1 MTFDFNKW
9 VEKWKMTPQRQFNP
23 EDKESRKCGFGA
35 TDVVALMGYQ
45 KNRTPNMVLDEK
57 RGIREP
63 DDLSENWH
71 VKWGSYD
78 EDTIKRIA
86 RVEWNW
92 NIRDTHYTYWKGFIF
107 CHLDGIIDI
116 SNETVN
122 GLEVKSRESFMKYQY
137 GEEGTDQILKSEMI
151 QLQTMLMVTGLPA
164 FKLLV
169 RCGKE
174 PLKVFHVE
182 PESKI
187 QQAIT
192 AKVGEAVKCLANG
205 GYLEVDEA
213 KDTDYIYKEGGNDK
227 EYIEVTPD
235 IEYELEHWKLAT
247 DDLKKH
253 QEEVDHWKTRI
264 KKRIGDNYGI
274 KDSEGNTRVVWAKRK
289 KGRAIIPYFNT
300 PSGNGNE

>member
-1 MTFDFNKW
+1 MTFNFNEWSK
-9 VEKWKMTPQRQFNP
+9 KWKKQPQFNP

-71 VKWGSYD
+71 VKWGIYD
-78 EDTIKRIA
+78 EATIKRIA
-86 RVEWNW
+86 RVEWDW
-92 NIRDTHYTYWKGFIF
+92 DIRDTHQTYWKGFIYA
-107 CHLDGIIDI
+107 HLDGLINI
-116 SNETVN
+116 SETSY
-122 GLEVKSRESFMKYQY
+122 GLEVKSRESFMKHQY
-137 GEEGTDQILKSEMI
+137 GEEETDQILKSEMI
-151 QLQTMLMVTGLPA
+151 QIQTMLMITGLPA

-182 PESKI
+182 PEFQI

-192 AKVGEAVKCLANG
+192 EKVGDSIKCLMNG
-205 GYLEVDEA
+205 SYLDVIES
-213 KDTDYIYKEGGNDK
+213 KDTDYIFKEGGNDK

-235 IEYELEHWKLAT
+235 IEYELEHWKLANQ
-247 DDLKKH
+247 DLKEY
-253 QEEVDHWKTRI
+253 QEAVDHWKTKI
-264 KKRIGDNYGI
+264 KKRIGDKYGI

-300 PSGNGNE
+300 PSGSTNE